1 MNSPTMQAAPA
12 QQPVAGLGSLMS
24 PSQPTKG
31 KSPENMGEIMALAQK
46 LSDAQLADVL
56 MGRSLDVPQF
66 AALTEAMGRKSL
78 RTAVQGAQAQQE
90 LNQPSLK
97 QQALADMQM
106 EQAPQMQQPMMGAES
121 GLASLPAENMESM
134 DLASGGIIAFGDPEL
149 NPDEKQQ
156 VKDEFSGIQVSELDK
171 RIWNAITNPSR
182 SLQKVKDYMYGP
194 NPIPKEGAAV
204 NAPLEQVQGLRGGR
218 LPAGSLKTE
227 KIKKATPEELDAIA
241 RGQGVLPEGSA
252 ALPNATLTAAPVV
265 AAPPPS
271 KARPPVTPAVPNV
284 PVEVQPQGLDAAFA
298 AAQAKSNAA
307 ADERYAGLAG
317 AGKEMRDRIASM
329 KSQSQG
335 EGLLNLAAAV
345 MGTPNLSMAASKGLP
360 LLASTASNIRKETG
374 DITKAANDYDLNIA
388 KAKEAAASGNMK
400 EYNAYMQNA
409 EMAKHYANT
418 AKYQDVMGRA
428 ALMNAGANSSMA
440 NNENKMNI
448 AIGNKVMGDVESRLK
463 NDIRFKNDWSK
474 MTPEQQAAYYQQ
486 QYRIASSVYSGKMD
500 PAAFGGPQVAFS
512 KEQTDLL
519 NKYK

>member
-97 QQALADMQM
+97 QVALADMQM
-106 EQAPQMQQPMMGAES
+106 EQAPQVPQMQEPVMGAEG

-134 DLASGGIIAFGDPEL
+134 DLATGGIIAFAEPTEENNYSLVDL
-149 NPDEKQQ
+149 EKIL
-156 VKDEFSGIQVSELDK
+156 KK
-171 RIWNAITNPSR
+171 
-182 SLQKVKDYMYGP
+182 
-194 NPIPKEGAAV
+194 KEGAEKPSAYK
-204 NAPLEQVQGLRGGR
+204 PLFSNFSFDEN
-218 LPAGSLKTE
+218 LKKLTPS
-227 KIKKATPEELDAIA
+227 KKATPEELDAIA
-241 RGQGVLPEGSA
+241 RGQGVHPEGSA
-252 ALPNATLTAAPVV
+252 ALPSATLTAAPVI
-265 AAPPPS
+265 AAPPAL

-317 AGKEMRDRIASM
+317 TSKEMRDRIASM

-474 MTPEQQAAYYQQ
+474 MTPEQRAAYYQQ

-500 PAAFGGPQVAFS
+500 PAAFGGPSTADIDAAIARKQ
-512 KEQTDLL
+512 KPQ
-519 NKYK
+519 